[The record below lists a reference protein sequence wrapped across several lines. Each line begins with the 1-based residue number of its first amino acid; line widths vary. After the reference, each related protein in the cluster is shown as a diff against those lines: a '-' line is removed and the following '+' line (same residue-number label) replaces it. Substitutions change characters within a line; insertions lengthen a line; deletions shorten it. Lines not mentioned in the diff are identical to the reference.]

1 MRVYKRVL
9 YGIRKSIGPLFSD
22 GQASLSLNRFSAK
35 KLMVG
40 LLSRSVRKIIVVQ
53 SSSHIFGLV
62 FTLLGLTPIIVVLS
76 NAWASGV
83 SFLDLSLLNGFL
95 WTNRFN
101 VGFGIGFKF
110 IYLIIAGAVMI
121 LLGVYL
127 LARETERIEEVT
139 VITEDVTVTLECTNC
154 GYRWNEYF
162 PKTQLESM
170 GFPRNR
176 TISRRKCLVCGR
188 FTRPK
193 IMRI

>member
-1 MRVYKRVL
+1 MRIYKRVL
-9 YGIRKSIGPLFSD
+9 YGICKSISPLFSD
-22 GQASLSLNRFSAK
+22 GQAFLSLNRFSAK
-35 KLMVG
+35 KLMVR
-40 LLSRSVRKIIVVQ
+40 LLSKSVRKITVVQ
-53 SSSHIFGLV
+53 NSSHILGLIL
-62 FTLLGLTPIIVVLS
+62 TLLGLTPIIAVLS

-83 SFLDLSLLNGFL
+83 SFLDLSALNGFL
-95 WTNRFN
+95 WNSRFN
-101 VGFGIGFKF
+101 VGFGIGFEF

-127 LARETERIEEVT
+127 LARETERVEEVT
-139 VITEDVTVTLECTNC
+139 VITEDVIATLECTNC
-154 GYRWNEYF
+154 RYQWTEYF

-176 TISRRKCLVCGR
+176 TISRRKCLACGR